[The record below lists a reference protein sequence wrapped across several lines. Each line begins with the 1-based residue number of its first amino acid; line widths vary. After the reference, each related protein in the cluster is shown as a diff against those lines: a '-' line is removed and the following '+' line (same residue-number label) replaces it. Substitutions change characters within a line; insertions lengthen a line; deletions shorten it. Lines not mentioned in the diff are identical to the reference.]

1 LLKSLT
7 IESGVFMKRFPAAAV
22 QNNAGRSKITL
33 IQEKKPHFLA
43 RLLSGWLR
51 RWRNRSTWLPPSASP
66 QDPFAWS
73 PAPIQ
78 PKPKLSGGAV
88 AVAEPDDE

>member
-1 LLKSLT
+1 
-7 IESGVFMKRFPAAAV
+7 MKRFTSAEL
-22 QNNAGRSKITL
+22 QNDEKRYRITL
-33 IQEKKPHFLA
+33 IEENKPHFLA

-73 PAPIQ
+73 PARLQ
-78 PKPKLSGGAV
+78 PRPKRSGGAV